1 MGDAMRLELGA
12 QTQAARLIV
21 DRLPEIDGVLKGLA
35 STVEAQAAGFKGGS
49 SAALVEALRGWFTAA
64 QKVTPLLGDYAAS
77 LAAVDEAVS
86 QADRRGT
93 SGLSTAYTGASGLN
107 MGVE

>member
-1 MGDAMRLELGA
+1 MRLELGA

-21 DRLPEIDGVLKGLA
+21 DRLPEIDATLQGLA
-35 STVEAQAAGFKGGS
+35 TTVEGQAAGFKGGS
-49 SAALVEALRGWFTAA
+49 AVALVEALRGWFDAA

-77 LAAVDEAVS
+77 LAAVDRTVS

-93 SGLSTAYTGASGLN
+93 QGLSTAYTGGESSGLN
-107 MGVE
+107 MGVQ